1 MEDKLILNSTELT
14 GILGKGE
21 IEKLSVVVEK
31 NSWSEYRKKYDQAS
45 NLNILDY
52 PIQLDFELNASCNL
66 KCPMCPISAES
77 PKGKGKSTW
86 FDFEFFKCN

>member
-1 MEDKLILNSTELT
+1 MITE
-14 GILGKGE
+14 
-21 IEKLSVVVEK
+21 
-31 NSWSEYRKKYDQAS
+31 KYDLAS
-45 NLNILDY
+45 NLVDLDF

-86 FDFEFFKCN
+86 FDLNFLKS